1 MNKFSLQIKKMVVLL
16 LVLTLIP
23 FMMSG
28 CWNRRELDKIAIV
41 AAGGIDK
48 ENKDKIKITAQVFKV
63 GEIKSPQSGGS
74 ATGKPYVNFEGVATT
89 SFEAIRKITQ
99 IASRK
104 LYWSHNQIFVFGK
117 EIAQEGIEKYI
128 DFFVRD
134 HETRLMVNVLVSKG
148 TAHEILTTETDLETI
163 PAMNINDIIKDLG
176 ATSQAPQITLK
187 DIAERLLSK
196 TSAAVA
202 PLVEV
207 QEINK
212 KKHARIAGT
221 AVFKKGK
228 MVGELTPE
236 ESRGYLWVIG
246 KVKSGIINVK
256 TDDGT
261 KRASLEIIRANNKI
275 NADIKDGQLV
285 ITVIIKEEGTLNEQ
299 DSPKNLTELPL
310 WHSLELLQ
318 AAAIH
323 REITAALKKSQEYN
337 ADIFGFGE
345 VVHRKYPLL
354 WKDLEKQWDELFPYL
369 KVNIEVQAKLRRSG
383 LITKPI
389 SPSTE
394 E

>member
-1 MNKFSLQIKKMVVLL
+1 MKKFSVHIKIMALIILL
-16 LVLTLIP
+16 SFTP
-23 FMMSG
+23 FIMCS

-41 AAGGIDK
+41 AAAGIDK
-48 ENKDKIKITAQVFKV
+48 VSTDKIKITAQVFKA
-63 GEIKSPQSGGS
+63 GEIQSPQSGG
-74 ATGKPYVNFEGVATT
+74 AAVEEPYINFESVATT
-89 SFEAIRKITQ
+89 TFEAIRNITQ
-99 IASRK
+99 ISSRK
-104 LYWSHNQIFVFGK
+104 LYWGHNQVFIFGK
-117 EIAQEGIEKYI
+117 ETAEEGIERYI

-285 ITVIIKEEGTLNEQ
+285 ITVKIKEEGTLNEQ

-389 SPSTE
+389 PPSTE